1 MNLSIPELKSGTFER
16 LTTYHWYV
24 NVREL
29 ENVIKRLLIQASRRG
44 VAHKSWRCC
53 SDRGSS
59 FKDNTDRFPSTPA

>member
-29 ENVIKRLLIQASRRG
+29 ENVIKRL
-44 VAHKSWRCC
+44 
-53 SDRGSS
+53 
-59 FKDNTDRFPSTPA
+59 